1 MFAKARTTRR
11 PVIVLDV
18 LADPASTA
26 ADRVDAETWGYAAT
40 MSVPLLA
47 GGDLIG
53 FIDLYNRESRPF
65 AAVDAIVGLAQV
77 AGQAIANARLYREL
91 DQLLESEQAA
101 NQETQL
107 LNEIARRT
115 AASLDLEE
123 IVERRRG
130 RAAQADPLRR
140 PQPVPRART
149 APSSGC

>member
-1 MFAKARTTRR
+1 
-11 PVIVLDV
+11 
-18 LADPASTA
+18 
-26 ADRVDAETWGYAAT
+26 

-107 LNEIARRT
+107 LNEIAAAHGREPRPRGDRR
-115 AASLDLEE
+115 
-123 IVERRRG
+123 
-130 RAAQADPLRR
+130 
-140 PQPVPRART
+140 
-149 APSSGC
+149 APPWTSCTS